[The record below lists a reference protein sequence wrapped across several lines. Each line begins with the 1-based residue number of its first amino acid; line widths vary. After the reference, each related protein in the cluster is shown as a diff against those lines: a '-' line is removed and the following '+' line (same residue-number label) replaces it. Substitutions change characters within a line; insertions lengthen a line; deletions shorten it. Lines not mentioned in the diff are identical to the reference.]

1 MSSTNAK
8 WGFTQDEN
16 KPLFGVFFC
25 SRNKDNK
32 DLKNFSERRRSFL
45 STDISKAKRDFEHF
59 VEDGR
64 YGEFCR
70 MYVSVNTRNR
80 EKTKLGVLHWLID
93 EPNPNFELIQ
103 AKICGIAMKH
113 ENAET
118 KKWLFDFDSE
128 DKTQLEDFLE
138 EICDLGIKAKLFNTP
153 HGYAIIVDHGFDT
166 REILKDRDYVTLKR
180 DDMLCY
186 AWERKEYI

>member
-1 MSSTNAK
+1 MSSTNKK
-8 WGFTQDEN
+8 WGFTSEN
-16 KPLFGVFFC
+16 NKLLYGVFFC

-32 DLKNFSERRRSFL
+32 DLENFSERRHSFL
-45 STDISKAKRDFEHF
+45 STDISKAERDFEHF

-64 YGEFCR
+64 DGEFCR

-80 EKTKLGVLHWLID
+80 TKTRQGVLHWLID
-93 EPNPNFELIQ
+93 DANPNLEMIQ
-103 AKICGIAMKH
+103 AKICGVAMKH

-128 DKTQLEDFLE
+128 DLTEL
-138 EICDLGIKAKLFNTP
+138 AKFRSELYDYDVPHEVHKTP
-153 HGYAIIVDHGFDT
+153 HGYAVITDHGFDT

-186 AWERKEYI
+186 KWKIKC

>member
-1 MSSTNAK
+1 MKNNK
-8 WGFTQDEN
+8 WSVESFN
-16 KPLFGVFFC
+16 SKPIHVVLFV

-32 DLKNFSERRRSFL
+32 DLENFSERRHSFL
-45 STDISKAKRDFEHF
+45 STDISKAERDFKHF

-64 YGEFCR
+64 DGEFCR
-70 MYVSVNTRNR
+70 MYVSVNSRNR
-80 EKTKLGVLHWLID
+80 EEIKKDTLHWLID
-93 EPNPNFELIQ
+93 EENPNFEMIQ

-128 DKTQLEDFLE
+128 DVLEL
-138 EICDLGIKAKLFNTP
+138 AKFKDELYDYDVPHEVHKTP
-153 HGYAIIVDHGFDT
+153 HGYAIITDHGFDT

-186 AWERKEYI
+186 KWKIKC

>member
-8 WGFTQDEN
+8 WGFPSEDN
-16 KPLFGVFFC
+16 KPLYGVFFC

-32 DLKNFSERRRSFL
+32 DLEGFSERRRSFL
-45 STDISKAKRDFEHF
+45 STDISKAERDFEHF
-59 VEDGR
+59 VQDGLK
-64 YGEFCR
+64 GEFCR

-80 EKTKLGVLHWLID
+80 EKIKQGVLHWLID
-93 EPNPNFELIQ
+93 EQNPNWAQIQ
-103 AKICGIAMKH
+103 AKVCGIAMKH

-128 DKTQLEDFLE
+128 DMTQLEDFLE
-138 EICDLGIKAKLFNTP
+138 ELCDTGIKFKYFKTP
-153 HGYAIIVDHGFDT
+153 HGYAVIADHGFDT

-186 AWERKEYI
+186 KWKQNLT

>member
-1 MSSTNAK
+1 MASTNKK
-8 WGFTQDEN
+8 WGFTSAN
-16 KPLFGVFFC
+16 VKPLYGVFFC

-32 DLKNFSERRRSFL
+32 DLENFSERRRAFL
-45 STDISKAKRDFEHF
+45 STDISKAERDFEHF

-64 YGEFCR
+64 DGEFCR
-70 MYVSVNTRNR
+70 MYVSVNSRDRNKTRQ
-80 EKTKLGVLHWLID
+80 GVLHWLID
-93 EPNPNFELIQ
+93 DAEPNLEMTQ

-128 DKTQLEDFLE
+128 DMTQLEDFLE
-138 EICDLGIKAKLFNTP
+138 ELCDMGIKFKYFKTP
-153 HGYAIIVDHGFDT
+153 HGYAVITDHGFDT
-166 REILKDRDYVTLKR
+166 REILKDRDFVTLKR

-186 AWERKEYI
+186 KWQIKC

>member
-1 MSSTNAK
+1 MSSTNKK
-8 WGFTQDEN
+8 WGFTSENN
-16 KPLFGVFFC
+16 KPLYGVFFC

-32 DLKNFSERRRSFL
+32 DLENFSERRRSFL
-45 STDISKAKRDFEHF
+45 STDISKAERDFEHF

-64 YGEFCR
+64 DGEFCR
-70 MYVSVNTRNR
+70 MYVSVNTRDR
-80 EKTKLGVLHWLID
+80 IKTRQGVLHWLID
-93 EPNPNFELIQ
+93 DANPNLEMIQ

-128 DKTQLEDFLE
+128 DSV
-138 EICDLGIKAKLFNTP
+138 EISKFIADLSEYDVRYEVHMTP
-153 HGYAIIVDHGFDT
+153 HGYAIITDHGFDT
-166 REILKDRDYVTLKR
+166 RELLKDRDYVTLKR

-186 AWERKEYI
+186 KWKIKC

>member
-1 MSSTNAK
+1 MASTNKK
-8 WGFTQDEN
+8 WGFTSENN
-16 KPLFGVFFC
+16 KPLYGVFFC

-32 DLKNFSERRRSFL
+32 DLENFSERKRSFL
-45 STDISKAKRDFEHF
+45 STDISKAERDFEHF

-64 YGEFCR
+64 DGEFCR
-70 MYVSVNTRNR
+70 MYVSVNTRDRN
-80 EKTKLGVLHWLID
+80 KTRQGVLHWLID
-93 EPNPNFELIQ
+93 DTEPNLEMIQ

-128 DKTQLEDFLE
+128 DVS
-138 EICDLGIKAKLFNTP
+138 DLVKFNDELYDYDIPHEVHRTP
-153 HGYAIIVDHGFDT
+153 HGYAIVTDHGFDT
-166 REILKDRDYVTLKR
+166 REILKDRDFVTLKR

-186 AWERKEYI
+186 KWQIKC

>member
-1 MSSTNAK
+1 MSSTNKK
-8 WGFTQDEN
+8 WGFTSENN
-16 KPLFGVFFC
+16 KPLYGVFFC

-32 DLKNFSERRRSFL
+32 DLENFSERRHSFL
-45 STDISKAKRDFEHF
+45 STDISKAERDFKHF

-64 YGEFCR
+64 DGEFCR
-70 MYVSVNTRNR
+70 MYVSVNSRNR
-80 EKTKLGVLHWLID
+80 EEIKKDTLHWLID
-93 EPNPNFELIQ
+93 EENPNFEMIQ

-128 DKTQLEDFLE
+128 DVLEL
-138 EICDLGIKAKLFNTP
+138 AKFKDELYDYDVPHEVHKTP
-153 HGYAIIVDHGFDT
+153 HGYAIITDHGFDT

-186 AWERKEYI
+186 KWETKC